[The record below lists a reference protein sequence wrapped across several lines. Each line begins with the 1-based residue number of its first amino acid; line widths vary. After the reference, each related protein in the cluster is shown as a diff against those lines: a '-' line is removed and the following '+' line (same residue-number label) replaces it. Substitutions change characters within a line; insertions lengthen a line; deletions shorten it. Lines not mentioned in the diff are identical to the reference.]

1 MARRSGAAAAGAEA
15 GKAPPLAA
23 AADGGVDGGGGGGA
37 AFGGAGFAEA
47 ASAWALPRAPDTCS
61 DVRDALV
68 GAKAARLAAA
78 ADAAGRSSNGSL
90 DGATS
95 VEPRCVAAAD
105 EPARHAEAA
114 AT

>member
-1 MARRSGAAAAGAEA
+1 MLTMARRGGAAAAGAEA
-15 GKAPPLAA
+15 A
-23 AADGGVDGGGGGGA
+23 AADVDVDGGGGGGA
-37 AFGGAGFAEA
+37 AFGGAGIAAA

-78 ADAAGRSSNGSL
+78 AAAAGRSSIGSL
-90 DGATS
+90 DGAAS
-95 VEPRCVAAAD
+95 DEPRCVAAAD